1 MQKVDY
7 QRVASDEVEKRDF
20 TLEKS
25 VCVAVFDYP
34 PRKISRQKEK
44 NPRNYR
50 KIVG

>member
-1 MQKVDY
+1 MKYVNHKG
-7 QRVASDEVEKRDF
+7 VASDEVEKRNF
-20 TLEKS
+20 TLEES
-25 VCVAVFDYP
+25 FCVAVFDYS